1 MPSKKQ
7 ATTKS
12 DLHFEDAIERL
23 EEIIEKME
31 NERVPLEE
39 LLKDYEEGTK
49 LLSVCKEK
57 LMSPEKK
64 WSKLT
69 RI

>member
-7 ATTKS
+7 ANTKS

-31 NERVPLEE
+31 NEHAPFCAITIQYLTSIVSDFNI
-39 LLKDYEEGTK
+39 KK
-49 LLSVCKEK
+49 LQ
-57 LMSPEKK
+57 
-64 WSKLT
+64 
-69 RI
+69 I